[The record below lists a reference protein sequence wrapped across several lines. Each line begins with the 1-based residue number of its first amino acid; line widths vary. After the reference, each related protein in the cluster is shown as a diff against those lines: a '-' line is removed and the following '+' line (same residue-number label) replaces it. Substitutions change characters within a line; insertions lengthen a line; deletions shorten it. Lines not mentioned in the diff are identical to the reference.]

1 MQKLIF
7 QTMVRGQA
15 LPAATPGQLF
25 FHNGKNIMRSKIMKK
40 LPVST
45 FFIFVLLCL
54 MAFPAFSEESKIAGI
69 VRKYKSSFYIVQME
83 ETQNRTMFEIQKK
96 NSDKKAWKM
105 LKSFDGKVVNADCR
119 IIQSIN
125 PYSHKIELLSI
136 EEYNE

>member
-1 MQKLIF
+1 
-7 QTMVRGQA
+7 
-15 LPAATPGQLF
+15 
-25 FHNGKNIMRSKIMKK
+25 
-40 LPVST
+40 
-45 FFIFVLLCL
+45 